1 MNSLSPTPR
10 FVAAAVPLV
19 FALMAISSV
28 VYIEPAPYDIALLGM
43 LMCFFAAGMRV
54 PREIRVVGLLL
65 GAFVFS
71 NLLAS
76 AVAPDPLQ
84 TLRSLGI
91 RSYMVLAW
99 LFFVCLVATDPERI
113 LPALWKGYLVAALG
127 ATVFGVFEYYGFI
140 HNAEWAGGLRAKGP
154 FKDPNVYGPF
164 LVPAVL
170 YCVSQLRHAGTSR
183 RIVYGT
189 LLLAFIFGVLLGPS
203 RGAWLNFS
211 LSLALLL
218 IFILS
223 TRRPRREKVGIT
235 LASGLVLAAGA
246 AVVIGAISFT
256 TAGQRFQTG
265 RCLRRATTC
274 GREAASTRSGSPSNA
289 RASRRSASTGPHRRG
304 VRPRAAQP
312 LPARHRRGRVDRRA
326 LVPGR
331 HRAHPLRRGTRDAL
345 VLALRDEFIVA
356 FSAMLGI
363 LAQSLFIDST
373 HWRHLWLML
382 ALCWALITVARRQS
396 RPETRSALATGVTDC
411 TSPVASRSPE
421 VTSVNRN
428 ITVMFRLS
436 ILLLAV
442 AASAGAASARPVK
455 LLRRAC
461 GPRSIP

>member
-1 MNSLSPTPR
+1 MHSLSPTPR
-10 FVAAAVPLV
+10 FVALAGPLV
-19 FALMAISSV
+19 FALMAISSLV
-28 VYIEPAPYDIALLGM
+28 FIEPAPYDIALLGM

-65 GAFVFS
+65 GAFVFG

-84 TLRSLGI
+84 TLRSLSI

-127 ATVFGVFEYYGFI
+127 ATVFGVFEYYGFV

-164 LVPAVL
+164 LIPAAL
-170 YCVSQLRHAGTSR
+170 YCVSRLRHAEMTQ
-183 RIVYGT
+183 RIIYGA
-189 LLLAFIFGVLLGPS
+189 LLLVFVFGVLLSFS
-203 RGAWLNFS
+203 RGAWLNLS

-218 IFILS
+218 LFILS

-256 TAGQRFQTG
+256 TAGQRFQDRAVFAKNYDVREGG
-265 RCLRRATTC
+265 RFYTQRLALERM
-274 GREAASTRSGSPSNA
+274 GRSPLGV
-289 RASRRSASTGPHRRG
+289 GPGRTDEEFGLEPHNLYLHVIVEGGWIAGLAFLG
-304 VRPRAAQP
+304 VIGLTLAGA
-312 LPARHRRGRVDRRA
+312 GRVMRWHS
-326 LVPGR
+326 P
-331 HRAHPLRRGTRDAL
+331 
-345 VLALRDEFIVA
+345 LRDEFIVA
-356 FSAMLGI
+356 FAALLGI

-382 ALCWALITVARRQS
+382 ALCWALIAVARRRS
-396 RPETRSALATGVTDC
+396 RPTRSALAT
-411 TSPVASRSPE
+411 
-421 VTSVNRN
+421 
-428 ITVMFRLS
+428 
-436 ILLLAV
+436 
-442 AASAGAASARPVK
+442 AAAGQRAAWRAYPRK
-455 LLRRAC
+455 LRA
-461 GPRSIP
+461 